1 MDRFNKPRL
10 TPAAAPDAQPGTVRN
25 LPALAEQHDLVT
37 VPAPW
42 PPGAS
47 PPAQAVAAAQRHGLG
62 TVPAAWPTGVSA
74 LAQAVDACQR
84 SDSEQVSTDW
94 LARAQSNRAAAGFL
108 PG

>member
-1 MDRFNKPRL
+1 LRWIKAGTAESVHTAIMGLYRH
-10 TPAAAPDAQPGTVRN
+10 QPGSPAQADTVRN
-25 LPALAEQHDLVT
+25 LPALAERHDLV
-37 VPAPW
+37 
-42 PPGAS
+42 
-47 PPAQAVAAAQRHGLG
+47 

-108 PG
+108 PS